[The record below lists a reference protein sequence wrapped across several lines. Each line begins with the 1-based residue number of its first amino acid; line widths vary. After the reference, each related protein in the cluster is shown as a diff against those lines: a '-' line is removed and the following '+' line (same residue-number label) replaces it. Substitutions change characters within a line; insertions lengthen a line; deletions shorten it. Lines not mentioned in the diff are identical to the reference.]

1 MQSTVNQLNEQI
13 NQLSR
18 EKNNLQTDLATTKK
32 QLETISAE
40 NSSLRSY
47 IAQLEKARNDAKLTA
62 EKSQQIVDRQVN
74 K

>member
-13 NQLSR
+13 SQLNR
-18 EKNNLQTDLATTKK
+18 EKTNLQTDLATAKK

-40 NSSLRSY
+40 NSNLRSY
-47 IAQLEKARNDAKLTA
+47 IAQLEKARNDAKQTA
-62 EKSQQIVDRQVN
+62 EKSQQIVDRQVH